1 MAGKT
6 VLLVAG
12 GDNGGR
18 LQKLLEENGYE
29 TREAENEKRAL
40 ELWSEQEADYVLMAG
55 REAERSWIGKLREG
69 QSGYLTDSAG
79 RLRIDLK
86 KHLVELD
93 DAEIQLT
100 PTEYELLVVMV
111 RSPNR
116 IFTREQLI
124 ACVFEEEYRGYD
136 RSIDTHIKELRRKL
150 KENGRNP
157 RYICTVHGVGYKF
170 VP

>member
-1 MAGKT
+1 MTGKT

-18 LQKLLEENGYE
+18 LQKLLEEHGYE

-55 REAERSWIGKLREG
+55 REAKRSWIGKLREG

-86 KHLVELD
+86 KHLVVMLIFLV
-93 DAEIQLT
+93 IQI
-100 PTEYELLVVMV
+100 VVF
-111 RSPNR
+111 
-116 IFTREQLI
+116 IFG
-124 ACVFEEEYRGYD
+124 RG
-136 RSIDTHIKELRRKL
+136 LMA
-150 KENGRNP
+150 
-157 RYICTVHGVGYKF
+157 ICTTIMMQILERVLKRLIR
-170 VP
+170 PAMK